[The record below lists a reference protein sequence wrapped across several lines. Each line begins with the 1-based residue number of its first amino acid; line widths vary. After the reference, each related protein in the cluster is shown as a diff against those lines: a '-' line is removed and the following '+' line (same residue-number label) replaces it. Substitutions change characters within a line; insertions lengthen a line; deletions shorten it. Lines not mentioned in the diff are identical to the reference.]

1 MARGWFRRED
11 RSVGGRPTD
20 AIDRARSDM
29 VSAFLQLDQ
38 RLSIITDGV
47 EAAAALGMSAELVRA
62 FAPVREACYATIN
75 DYLTVSGQDAA
86 TTTLGDVQRTMTR
99 IVEAIQLLDRFYER
113 NSTQIEHARISYA
126 AVPDEAARARTQ
138 SDQLL
143 TRLSTLPAEQLSYSS
158 VKTAR
163 EQHDRARSQLEAA
176 QLDVSGGGGDR
187 AGLRNRAAALVAATE
202 KLSQAVD
209 RAPTR
214 VGEATAALASV
225 RTRLSAV
232 RNRSARMPEAY
243 SALLREFSAACSKDL
258 IGHDQRSARDIDA
271 AAVEIDTAAEEMK
284 SDPEAALA
292 AITRARSAL
301 ANAEQLVDGV
311 TDRLNELRV
320 VQKDPPAAA
329 GRVRFQIRDAQL
341 LAVNLGLVEQ
351 WGSVL
356 DAQVLRVDRAVA
368 TLTGRHPDYWGYLV
382 DLRAISD
389 FVTGVVNKMK
399 DEARRS

>member
-1 MARGWFRRED
+1 M
-11 RSVGGRPTD
+11 VG
-20 AIDRARSDM
+20 
-29 VSAFLQLDQ
+29 AFLQLDQ

-47 EAAAALGMSAELVRA
+47 EAAAALGMSSELVRA
-62 FAPVREACYATIN
+62 FVPLRDACYDTIN
-75 DYLTVSGQDAA
+75 EYLALSGQDAPA
-86 TTTLGDVQRTMTR
+86 TPLGDYQRTMNR
-99 IVEAIQLLDRFYER
+99 ITDSIRSLDQFYER

-126 AVPDEAARARTQ
+126 SVPDEAARARTE

-143 TRLSTLPAEQLSYSS
+143 ERLGRLPADQLAYSS
-158 VKTAR
+158 VKSAL
-163 EQHDRARSQLEAA
+163 EQHDQARLDLEAA
-176 QLDVSGGGGDR
+176 QLDVAGGGGDR
-187 AGLRNRAAALVAATE
+187 AGLRNRAAALTAAVK
-202 KLSQAVD
+202 KLRQAVD
-209 RAPTR
+209 QAPSRA
-214 VGEATAALASV
+214 GEAAAALASV

-243 SALLREFSAACSKDL
+243 SALLREFSAECSKDL
-258 IGHDQRSARDIDA
+258 VGHDRRSARDLEVA
-271 AAVEIDTAAEEMK
+271 AAEIDSAAAQVTQ
-284 SDPEAALA
+284 DPESALA
-292 AITRARSAL
+292 AITRARSVL
-301 ANAEQLVDGV
+301 ANAEELVDGV

-341 LAVNLGLVEQ
+341 LAVNLGLVKQ

-389 FVTGVVNKMK
+389 FVTGVVSKMK

>member
-1 MARGWFRRED
+1 M
-11 RSVGGRPTD
+11 VG
-20 AIDRARSDM
+20 
-29 VSAFLQLDQ
+29 AFLQLDQ

-47 EAAAALGMSAELVRA
+47 EAAAALGMSSELVRA
-62 FAPVREACYATIN
+62 FVPLRDACYDTIN
-75 DYLTVSGQDAA
+75 EYLALSGQDARA
-86 TTTLGDVQRTMTR
+86 TPLGDYQRTMNR
-99 IVEAIQLLDRFYER
+99 ITDSIRSLDQFYER

-126 AVPDEAARARTQ
+126 SVPDEAARARTE

-143 TRLSTLPAEQLSYSS
+143 ERLGRLPADQLAYSS
-158 VKTAR
+158 VKSAL
-163 EQHDRARSQLEAA
+163 EQHDQARLDLEAA
-176 QLDVSGGGGDR
+176 QLDVAGGGGDR
-187 AGLRNRAAALVAATE
+187 AGLRNRAAALTAAVK
-202 KLSQAVD
+202 KLRQAVD
-209 RAPTR
+209 QAPSRA
-214 VGEATAALASV
+214 GEAAAALASV

-243 SALLREFSAACSKDL
+243 SALLREFSAECSKDL
-258 IGHDQRSARDIDA
+258 VGHDRRSARDLEVA
-271 AAVEIDTAAEEMK
+271 AAEIDSAAAQVTQ
-284 SDPEAALA
+284 DPESALA
-292 AITRARSAL
+292 AITRARSVL
-301 ANAEQLVDGV
+301 ANAEELVDGV

-341 LAVNLGLVEQ
+341 LAVNLGLVKQ

-389 FVTGVVNKMK
+389 FVTGVVSKMK